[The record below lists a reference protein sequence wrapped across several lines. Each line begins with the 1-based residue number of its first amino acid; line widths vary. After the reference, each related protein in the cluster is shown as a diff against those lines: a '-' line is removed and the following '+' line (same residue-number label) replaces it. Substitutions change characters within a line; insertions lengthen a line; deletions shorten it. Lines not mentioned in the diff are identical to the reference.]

1 MTAYGVPLQVAERMW
16 STQAQVAE
24 QGRGHTLQHEAAMA
38 QAAASMKNANARQE
52 LAGVQLDLKRQQL
65 ANQTRE
71 VEAKFQNVLNNN
83 QEYKNIANIKKR
95 LETQLSATTDEAKQE
110 QLQKQITD
118 QNTKIIEI
126 SNRILGGGIKSQMPP
141 PGASTAGN
149 PPPRPAGAVQLIK

>member
-1 MTAYGVPLQVAERMW
+1 MQVD
-16 STQAQVAE
+16 E

-38 QAAASMKNANARQE
+38 QAAAAMKNADARQE
-52 LAGVQLDLKRQQL
+52 LAGAQLDFKRQQL
-65 ANQTRE
+65 ANDVLKVQ
-71 VEAKFQNVLNNN
+71 AQFQGVLNKNP
-83 QEYKNIANIKKR
+83 EYLQIAKAKQR
-95 LETQLSATTDEAKQE
+95 LELQLSATKDEAKQE
-110 QLQKQITD
+110 DLKTQITD